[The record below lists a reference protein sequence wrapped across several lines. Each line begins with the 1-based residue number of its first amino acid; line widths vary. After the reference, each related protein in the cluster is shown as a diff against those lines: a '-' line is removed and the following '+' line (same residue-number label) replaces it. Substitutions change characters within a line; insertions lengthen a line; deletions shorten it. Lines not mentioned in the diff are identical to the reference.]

1 MNLVAPEAVSY
12 YTNLTFN
19 FSNTLKDQP
28 INLNDY
34 SDSTFIVDIDGQV
47 YQGSSSGGT
56 SASITIIGGVDKF
69 INGSNPDRLASNFF
83 ITEPQKVVLYR
94 IIKDLS
100 IYTDSATISSDNDKL
115 LQSLNALYQNYCG

>member
-1 MNLVAPEAVSY
+1 MNLVAPEAVSH

-34 SDSTFIVDIDGQV
+34 SDSTFVIDIDGQV
-47 YQGSSSGGT
+47 YQGSSSSGT
-56 SASITIIGGVDKF
+56 SASVTIIGGVDKF
-69 INGSNPDRLASNFF
+69 INGSNPNRLASNFF

-100 IYTDSATISSDNDKL
+100 IFTDSATIDSDSDKL
-115 LQSLNALYQNYCG
+115 QQSLNALYQNYCG